1 MSLEYTQ
8 ENANQDVFSVDDNIK
23 ICQTIEAIDEGVRTD
38 EQKDELFRSVGHIKI
53 KMAIPLFV
61 STLSATQKAAIEK
74 LELK

>member
-1 MSLEYTQ
+1 MF
-8 ENANQDVFSVDDNIK
+8 FSVDDNIK